1 MGPIR
6 EPKGVDFII
15 KSRPLTKK
23 EEEKLSKFIREQK
36 AKRLKKLSTRK
47 TVSKRVT
54 QTRKRTTIK
63 RID

>member
-1 MGPIR
+1 MGLIR
-6 EPKGVDFII
+6 EPEGVDFII

-23 EEEKLSKFIREQK
+23 EEEQLSKFIREQK

-47 TVSKRVT
+47 TASKRTT

-63 RID
+63 RG